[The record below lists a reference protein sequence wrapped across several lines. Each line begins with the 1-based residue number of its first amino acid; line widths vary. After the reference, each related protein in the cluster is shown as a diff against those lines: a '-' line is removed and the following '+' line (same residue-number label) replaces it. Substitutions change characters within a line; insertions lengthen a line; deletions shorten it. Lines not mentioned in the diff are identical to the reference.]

1 MKSNISKT
9 LSSDVDEN
17 SHIDDKITNFFQ
29 FNEIGQIK
37 TILRE
42 KFNLF
47 QKRQT
52 MFERQPLYK
61 KKQQE
66 KLDDFD
72 SNFFSLQREREGT
85 LVSNKSG
92 AGSALDE
99 HLSRNTN
106 IKIKIKRASTQAPA
120 LDQLQNQ
127 NNTAQLNKM
136 QSKIK
141 EEEENSSD
149 QSDSFS
155 GDEEADDLDQSDLNS
170 NVILSNNLSN
180 NLTNLGP
187 RTMNQVPRVKKQI
200 RQVEKGEK
208 RFYTLDTDFIDSYQM
223 NEILLPKDILQ
234 MEAF

>member
-1 MKSNISKT
+1 
-9 LSSDVDEN
+9 
-17 SHIDDKITNFFQ
+17 
-29 FNEIGQIK
+29 
-37 TILRE
+37 
-42 KFNLF
+42 
-47 QKRQT
+47 
-52 MFERQPLYK
+52 
-61 KKQQE
+61 
-66 KLDDFD
+66 
-72 SNFFSLQREREGT
+72 
-85 LVSNKSG
+85 
-92 AGSALDE
+92 
-99 HLSRNTN
+99 
-106 IKIKIKRASTQAPA
+106 
-120 LDQLQNQ
+120 
-127 NNTAQLNKM
+127 M

-149 QSDSFS
+149 QSDSFL